1 MNHVRA
7 LVLTRHSGSFFRLN
21 SEYNAAL
28 AKFDN
33 AKEPYD
39 PLSELEALILA
50 PPVLYGF
57 SVSDQRWCMSH
68 ISRTL
73 DIGTYVCEVVV
84 FSVDH
89 VQPEYDGDI
98 PGLAKY
104 ECDSSQA
111 GHAEGVD
118 HSIELPPMNIKA
130 AGPAATATPSSPA
143 ERDTA
148 AAVQRFCKEELSA
161 FSVRFEE
168 RCVVRALW
176 RYSLLCL
183 ANPKCVSQQMFAE
196 VNAKYAAEYA
206 IHRQIMVRRI

>member
-73 DIGTYVCEVVV
+73 DFGTYVCEVVV

-89 VQPEYDGDI
+89 VQPEYDGGI

-104 ECDSSQA
+104 ECDNSQA
-111 GHAEGVD
+111 GRGARAEGVD
-118 HSIELPPMNIKA
+118 HSIEPPLIGINA
-130 AGPAATATPSSPA
+130 AGPSATAFPSMEQMGEAPSPA
-143 ERDTA
+143 ERETA
-148 AAVQRFCKEELSA
+148 VIVQRFCKEELSA
-161 FSVRFEE
+161 FSASFEE
-168 RCVVRALW
+168 RCVVRVLS
-176 RYSLLCL
+176 RYLPLCA
-183 ANPKCVSQQMFAE
+183 ANLKSTA
-196 VNAKYAAEYA
+196 
-206 IHRQIMVRRI
+206 